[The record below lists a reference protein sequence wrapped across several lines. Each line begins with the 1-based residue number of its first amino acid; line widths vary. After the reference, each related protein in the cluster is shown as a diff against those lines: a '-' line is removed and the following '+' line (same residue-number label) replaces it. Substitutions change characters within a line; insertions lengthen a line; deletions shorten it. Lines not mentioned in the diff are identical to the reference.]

1 MVSSF
6 TSFLMRS
13 IDRISRDGQL
23 EIADLKARVVA
34 LERMVEKLANPP
46 PAVPREAVFRPSSPL
61 PDIGFPDEIPGLTV
75 NQAIVD
81 QYLDWQSYDKTW
93 PHGGD
98 EADDELD
105 GMGNSDKENEWV
117 VAASSQ

>member
-1 MVSSF
+1 
-6 TSFLMRS
+6 
-13 IDRISRDGQL
+13 L
-23 EIADLKARVVA
+23 EIADLKARVTS

-46 PAVPREAVFRPSSPL
+46 PAIPREADFRLASPPL

-75 NQAIVD
+75 NQATVD
-81 QYLDWQSYDKTW
+81 QYVDWQSYDKTW

-98 EADDELD
+98 DADDELD
-105 GMGNSDKENEWV
+105 FDGLGESDKENEWV